1 MTVRYRL
8 ENVVR
13 SYRESAT
20 GQRVE
25 ALRVPEFEVRAG
37 ETLAIVGANGSGK
50 STLVETMAFLHRPE
64 SGRLLLDGVD
74 VWATG
79 RTLVAR
85 RRCPVLLQRT
95 VLLRANVLEN
105 VIYGLQVRGVAPA
118 EARGRAER
126 ALEQVRLSSR
136 ALRGRRELSG
146 GERQRVSL
154 ARLLALEPDVM
165 LLDEP
170 TAHVDEANERLIE
183 EVIRTAHAETGTTI
197 IVATNKLAQ
206 ASRLASRAVTLV
218 AGHLFEG
225 LSLNH
230 FNGRAILRE
239 QRVTVELDGGGIVE
253 FPLSAVAPAGR
264 DWIANGPVPVAVAID
279 GARVRLARLS
289 DHTSQ
294 PLGRIQAARR
304 SSERCD
310 LSLDIGGSQVLHA
323 SLPFDDYV
331 KLGLNVG
338 MNVSLGFEE
347 GAVRLWPLGPCV
359 DRAGAKRGARRGLS

>member
-25 ALRVPEFEVRAG
+25 ALRAPELEVRAG
-37 ETLAIVGANGSGK
+37 EILAVVGSNGSGK

-79 RTLVAR
+79 RTLAAR
-85 RRCPVLLQRT
+85 RRCPVLLQRA

-105 VIYGLQVRGVAPA
+105 VMYGLRLRGVGPA

-126 ALEQVRLSSR
+126 ALEQVRLSTR
-136 ALRGRRELSG
+136 ALRGHRELSG
-146 GERQRVSL
+146 GERQRVAL
-154 ARLLALEPDVM
+154 ARLLALDADVM

-183 EVIRTAHAETGTTI
+183 EVIRTAHAGTSTTI
-197 IVATNKLAQ
+197 IVATNNLAQ

-230 FNGRAILRE
+230 FNGKTVL
-239 QRVTVELDGGGIVE
+239 QDGRVTVELDGGGVLE
-253 FPLSAVAPAGR
+253 FPLSAVAPADR
-264 DWIANGPVPVAVAID
+264 DWIANGPVFTAVAID
-279 GARVRLARLS
+279 GSRIRLGTA
-289 DHTSQ
+289 SQ
-294 PLGRIQAARR
+294 PRGRIQAARR

-331 KLGLNVG
+331 RLGFNVG
-338 MNVSLGFEE
+338 MTVSLQFEE

-359 DRAGAKRGARRGLS
+359 DAASATHGARRGLS

>member
-13 SYRESAT
+13 SHRESAT

-25 ALRVPEFEVRAG
+25 ALSVPELEVRAG
-37 ETLAIVGANGSGK
+37 EILAVVGANGSGK
-50 STLVETMAFLHRPE
+50 STLVETMAFLHRPD

-74 VWATG
+74 VWGTG
-79 RTLVAR
+79 RTLAAR
-85 RRCPVLLQRT
+85 RRCPVLLQRP

-105 VIYGLQVRGVAPA
+105 VMYGLRLRGIAPA

-126 ALEQVRLSSR
+126 ALEQVRLSSH
-136 ALRGRRELSG
+136 ALRGHRELSG

-154 ARLLALEPDVM
+154 ARLLALEADVM

-183 EVIRTAHAETGTTI
+183 EVIRAAHGETSTTI
-197 IVATNKLAQ
+197 IMATNKLAQ

-239 QRVTVELDGGGIVE
+239 ERVTVELDGGGLLA
-253 FPLSAVAPAGR
+253 FPLAAVASADR
-264 DWIANGPVPVAVAID
+264 DWTANGPVLVALAID
-279 GARVRLARLS
+279 GARVRLGTASADAAEL
-289 DHTSQ
+289 
-294 PLGRIQAARR
+294 LGRAPFVSGPSLRASMRR
-304 SSERCD
+304 VPSMAYAE
-310 LSLDIGGSQVLHA
+310 A
-323 SLPFDDYV
+323 SP
-331 KLGLNVG
+331 KL
-338 MNVSLGFEE
+338 VSLVTLSVSSGHS
-347 GAVRLWPLGPCV
+347 AV
-359 DRAGAKRGARRGLS
+359 